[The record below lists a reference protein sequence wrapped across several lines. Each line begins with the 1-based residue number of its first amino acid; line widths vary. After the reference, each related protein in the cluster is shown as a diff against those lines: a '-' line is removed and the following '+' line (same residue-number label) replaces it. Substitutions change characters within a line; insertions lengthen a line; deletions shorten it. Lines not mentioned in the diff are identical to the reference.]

1 MHKMTYELI
10 GTAPAATSVALC
22 EAEPV
27 TSQVRIIRNLEDLES
42 IRSYW
47 QRWAL
52 HPNADIDAY
61 ISVLESMP
69 AATPLVLVA
78 YKNGIPDAILLGR
91 SDPGNLS
98 IRFGYKTLASPTL
111 RRLIFIY
118 QGLLGNASATNCAT
132 LVAAVSACLRRNE
145 ADVAFF
151 NRLKINSDLYQ
162 TLSQLRDPLTGDLCP
177 QIDVHRSITIPQHT
191 SDLFRCCSAKV
202 RKNLK
207 WQAKKLLKDFEGAVA
222 FQCYQSPTDLDTLFQ
237 DVEKIAKTTYQ
248 RGLGVGF
255 VDNPPMRE
263 RLHMEAGRG
272 WLRAY
277 VLYIKD
283 EPTAFWIGKRYGEI
297 FYSDFMGYDTAVS
310 KYSPG
315 MYVVTTALEQMC
327 ASQGP
332 PHSVDFGLGDAQYK
346 AVLSDLEWQ
355 EASTYLFAPTL
366 KATSVNLLR
375 TAVALT
381 DQAARMLL
389 GHAEL
394 LQRIKTMWR
403 RRIARQ

>member
-1 MHKMTYELI
+1 MHNMTYDVI
-10 GTAPAATSVALC
+10 GTMPAATSVALC
-22 EAEPV
+22 KTAPV
-27 TSQVRIIRNLEDLES
+27 TSQVRIIRTLEDLES
-42 IRSYW
+42 IRTYW

-61 ISVLESMP
+61 ISVLQSMP
-69 AATPLVLVA
+69 SAKPLVLVA
-78 YKNGIPDAILLGR
+78 FRNGLPDAMLLGR
-91 SDPGNLS
+91 SDPGDLS
-98 IRFGYKTLASPTL
+98 IRFGYKTIASPTL
-111 RRLIFIY
+111 RRLVFIY
-118 QGLLGNASATNCAT
+118 QGLLGDASTANCNS

-151 NRLKINSDLYQ
+151 NRLNIDSALYR
-162 TLSQLRDPLTGDLCP
+162 TLSQLRGSLSGDLCP
-177 QIDVHRSITIPQHT
+177 QIDVHRSITIRHGA
-191 SDLFRCCSAKV
+191 SDLFECCSAKV

-207 WQAKKLLKDFEGAVA
+207 WQAKKLLKDFDGAVS
-222 FQCYQSPTDLDTLFQ
+222 FHCYQSPSDLDTVFQ
-237 DVEKIAKTTYQ
+237 DVERIAKKTYQ

-255 VDNPPMRE
+255 IDNPLMRK

-283 EPTAFWIGKRYGEI
+283 QPTAFWIGKRYGEV
-297 FYSDFMGYDTAVS
+297 FYSDFLGYDTAVS

-327 ASQGP
+327 ASQDP

-381 DQAARMLL
+381 DQATRRLL
-389 GHAEL
+389 GRAQL
-394 LQRIKTMWR
+394 LQRTKTMWR